1 MRLQNTVGKKS
12 LHGLRNN
19 VDNKL
24 YTQVFK
30 MMYVGSKDYFHNL
43 EREKSSLVEI

>member
-1 MRLQNTVGKKS
+1 MGLQS
-12 LHGLRNN
+12 D
-19 VDNKL
+19 VDNDL